1 MTQPALPTDSIH
13 LTQPGD
19 ACAEYILSTHNF
31 PRIHYS
37 LALTHT
43 LTNVLMRGKHCPGD
57 NYFKHYLTTGQV
69 EHTHTPH

>member
-43 LTNVLMRGKHCPGD
+43 LTNVLMRGKHR
-57 NYFKHYLTTGQV
+57 GQLLQ
-69 EHTHTPH
+69 TLPYYRAG